1 MLSKIPSSQRK
12 DSRPDSV
19 HSHQRQ
25 RSGDI
30 SRPSS
35 KGSTKPDETTDPAD
49 FIHYMKEVQKP
60 EIVEVG
66 KLHKLRI
73 LLRNETVTWVES
85 FISGGG
91 MDELVSLLYR
101 ILKVEWRLVPLLLAY
116 FSYLY

>member
-1 MLSKIPSSQRK
+1 M
-12 DSRPDSV
+12 
-19 HSHQRQ
+19 
-25 RSGDI
+25 

-49 FIHYMKEVQKP
+49 FIHYMKEIQKP

-73 LLRNETVTWVES
+73 LLRNETVAWVES

-101 ILKVEWRLVPLLLAY
+101 ILKVEWRLVPLLLVIYPAY
-116 FSYLY
+116 ANLSLSERNTKTNFSTRSYSV